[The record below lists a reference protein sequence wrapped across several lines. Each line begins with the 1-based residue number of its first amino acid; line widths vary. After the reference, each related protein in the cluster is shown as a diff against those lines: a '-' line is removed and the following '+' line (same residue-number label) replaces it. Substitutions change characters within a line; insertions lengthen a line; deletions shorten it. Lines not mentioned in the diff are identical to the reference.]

1 MSNINLLLY
10 YLLVMHGSHSVFTL
24 KRLVNI
30 SLWNC
35 HSDWNLQIYG
45 SIVNEVVRLSIF
57 GCCTI
62 PKYL

>member
-10 YLLVMHGSHSVFTL
+10 YLHGSHSVFTL

-30 SLWNC
+30 SPWNC

-45 SIVNEVVRLSIF
+45 SIVNEVVRLFIF
-57 GCCTI
+57 GCTI